1 MKKNKYLIPVLILF
15 LLVGCGSKLKLP
27 DNPVVFKTKENDG
40 YMSIIRG
47 NKEYVPFCAFDPSQV
62 GDCIGYYKNDGNKVF
77 VCKLKGQSPDEWI
90 VDVLSLSNCNEGMIL
105 REKST
110 TNIPNG
116 LSSDYEW
123 NK

>member
-1 MKKNKYLIPVLILF
+1 MRKILYIIPVLILF

-27 DNPVVFKTKENDG
+27 DNPVVFDTIEKDE
-40 YMSIIRG
+40 YMSIIWC

-62 GDCIGYYKNDGNKVF
+62 GDCIGYYENNGNKIF

-90 VDVLSLSNCNEGMIL
+90 VDDLGLDNCDEGMIF
-105 REKST
+105 REKRT
-110 TNIPNG
+110 TDIPND